1 VRKTIRDVLLIGLDG
16 AMHSFIKKYYDL
28 DLLPNIG
35 KLIENGVFGEAL
47 PCPPTDTPT
56 NWTTIA
62 TGATTATHGVTSFY
76 IHIPG
81 EPYELGQ
88 KLRSRGQLS
97 KYCKAEYIWSK
108 ADQYSIPSLVLNY
121 PAGWPG
127 KMENGYVCLYSWPMP
142 ESTPRILDSSREY
155 TINFSKDEGSINLM
169 VNVIDKFVENS
180 AYIKLVLDRSE
191 TSYILYTFVEGKRIN
206 IRKDGWSDWISIKV
220 NIRASDE
227 QRISIKEGLTKC
239 LFKLKLLDIT
249 ENYIK
254 IMRSEVITSSGWID
268 PTGFEEEL
276 VRNTHYIG
284 EEDILIKPSE
294 KLEYDI
300 FGEEA
305 KYLVSSRV
313 EAHRLTRIASF
324 FKKKIGWRLCYLHY
338 HLMDGVNH
346 RFLGYLDPSFPYYN
360 EEKAEYVEKYF
371 LEAYR
376 IIDEFIGLMLRSVA
390 TPETLVI
397 LVSDHAAVPA
407 WRVINIRKILMDEGL
422 LRYKKTN
429 DTCLVD
435 WSKTSVFPWIEPLMM
450 WINLK
455 GRDPQGIIDK
465 EDYEDLRNKVSD
477 ILYNLRDPDT
487 GKRIFTMITTR
498 EESVNIGLGDERTGD
513 IVYFLNPPYT
523 IWHGPIEDLHTY
535 MATKEHLEEWLVK
548 DQSRITGIHGYYLPN
563 VKVKDFQ
570 NSSMFIINGPGI
582 KKGITLKKMIRL
594 IDIAPTISYLLGIRP
609 PENSEGRILYEIM
622 E

>member
-97 KYCKAEYIWSK
+97 KYCKAEYIWNK
-108 ADQYSIPSLVLNY
+108 ADQHGIPSLVLNY

-191 TSYILYTFVEGKRIN
+191 TSYVLYTFVEGKRIN

-220 NIRASDE
+220 NIRASE
-227 QRISIKEGLTKC
+227 GQRISIKEGLTKC

-523 IWHGPIEDLHTY
+523 VWHGPIEDLHTY

-563 VKVKDFQ
+563 VKVKDFL

-582 KKGITLKKMIRL
+582 KRGITLKKMIRL